1 MHALELIIGVVAL
14 CGAGYGLHT
23 LNGRNRRDR

>member
-1 MHALELIIGVVAL
+1 MHVLELIVGLAL
-14 CGAGYGLHT
+14 LFGAGYRLHT